1 LSFLANALNY
11 SDNFNRSSLTQSVL
25 QMVLPT
31 RHADK
36 KLRGEAFR
44 DKMARCLRVV
54 VASTR
59 MNPNLN
65 EQILAAKQCMGC
77 LHEGYIVTA
86 SDGIITE
93 TSPAAE
99 RILEAPPMS
108 LKGRQVRDICPVVDA
123 YDELVRQTV
132 SGGRALNKSVIVLA
146 GDSKRKIVN
155 MSVQRIGEGND
166 SRYVHVFQDCADLR
180 TMEERL
186 VQAERLATIGR
197 FASQIAHEIR
207 NPLSSIS
214 LNVELLQDELPAS
227 NDEARGLIR
236 SVLKELDRLN
246 DIVSEYLQ
254 FSRFPKPHLRRD
266 RVDGVVRELAGTFKT
281 PPAVKLETSLMPSTP
296 EVWLDERLLRQVLEN
311 LLRNGAEAIEHEGSL
326 RMETDV
332 IDRFVVIRVR
342 DTGHGI
348 PPEIQARLFEPFY
361 TTKAHGTGLG
371 LATSQQIIFEH
382 NGHMLVESQPGNG
395 STFSILLPL

>member
-1 LSFLANALNY
+1 M
-11 SDNFNRSSLTQSVL
+11 R
-25 QMVLPT
+25 
-31 RHADK
+31 
-36 KLRGEAFR
+36 
-44 DKMARCLRVV
+44 
-54 VASTR
+54 
-59 MNPNLN
+59 PNLQ
-65 EQILAAKQCMGC
+65 EQILTAKQCMGC
-77 LHEGYIVTA
+77 MHEGYIVTA
-86 SDGIITE
+86 ADGIITE

-99 RILEAPPMS
+99 RILEAPSMS
-108 LKGRQVRDICPVVDA
+108 LKGRQVREICPVVDA
-123 YDELVRQTV
+123 YNELIRQTV

-155 MSVQRIGEGND
+155 MSVQQIGQGEN

-214 LNVELLQDELPAS
+214 LNVELLEDELTGS
-227 NDEARGLIR
+227 SDEARNLIR

-254 FSRFPKPHLRRD
+254 FSRFPKPHLKRGY
-266 RVDGVVRELAGTFKT
+266 VDGVVQELVDTFKVPETVTVEMSLT
-281 PPAVKLETSLMPSTP
+281 PSSP

-311 LLRNGAEAIEHEGSL
+311 LLRNGAEAIEGVGSL
-326 RMETDV
+326 RIETDV
-332 IDRFVVIRVR
+332 IDRFLVIRVR

-348 PPEIQARLFEPFY
+348 PPDIQPRLFEPFF

-382 NGHMLVESQPGNG
+382 NGHLLVESQPGKG
-395 STFSILLPL
+395 STFSILLPI